1 MAVDI
6 ETIGVAFET
15 SGLVKG
21 QTALKQTEQAA
32 NRTADAADKTGRSFS
47 ALDSAARAAAGA
59 MSALAGAF
67 AVREL
72 VQAVD
77 TYTKFTA
84 QLKLA
89 TTSAQDYAR
98 AYADVRSIS
107 KLAQADLGAVGTL
120 YARIANGT
128 RELGLGQQ
136 KLAAITETVSLALK
150 VSGAGA
156 AESASAMLQLSQAFA
171 SGVLRGEEFNAVN
184 EAAPRLMKAL
194 ADGIGVGVD
203 ALRGMAEQGQLTSQ
217 VLAEALPK
225 ALGELREEAK
235 SVQTIA
241 GSVQL
246 LKNNWLEF
254 VGTQAQASGAVGAVS
269 QSIALLANNLD
280 TLAAAAL
287 GFGAAKLAQVMIEA
301 GAATARAVV
310 SASDYIATQQAQRAS
325 AIASAQAEAQKTAA
339 TLANLQATQ
348 AGIVAAR
355 EQYIAELQLINAF
368 KARGLAM
375 QQASAVTAEL
385 ALLGQ
390 QQARVSAQIAA
401 TQTAQTAAQ
410 TALNTAMTAGGAAA
424 GLASRALGLLG
435 GPIGVITTLLGL
447 GATAWMLW
455 GTKAQESA
463 QKAGDALRDT
473 LADSIA
479 VAQSQLP
486 ALNRQIQESLDAGY
500 AADSSRVQA
509 LMRRRDALQAEIDS
523 ARKQR
528 QQIADQQAKE
538 EAISRNEYARR
549 VDLNKLAAQHAAKG
563 AEYMK
568 RYATDAEKLT
578 AALEEARIAFGGVL
592 PPDAEARIRAS
603 FIKPTKDAGNAAN
616 DLRRELDAQAD
627 ILAKLSGVNTDYM
640 EQLSRLNGLWQ
651 SGRIT
656 QGQYVELVTE
666 LIAKQPGAAK
676 AIEATARAREQD
688 AAVALRQLAAY
699 EDLEQAADAQIK
711 YAKDMLAAIEAES
724 AALKMT
730 NAQREEAIALR
741 QLEMQGIKAG
751 TPVYEEF
758 AQKIRYAIAGK
769 AISQAY
775 VDATKKAEDEW
786 QRTSDQIGQSL
797 SDALMEGGKSAWE
810 YIKGLFR
817 SQVLAPII
825 KAVIAPVTGGLATLA
840 TGGASAASGG
850 SALSGLS
857 SLTGLTSLGT
867 FGGGLSA
874 GFGGLMG
881 SLGLSA
887 TGTTL
892 GGALSAGWTALGAGN
907 IAGGLGT
914 LAGALGPI
922 ALGIGALV
930 SLFGN
935 KNKWSGRFGEASVFG
950 GVASAGGNS
959 AFSNSSYS
967 GEIAKGTSQLA
978 QGISDLAR
986 TFGGGGDFV
995 LRQFSATASKKDAA
1009 QAGTDLFVGG
1019 QFFSTGST
1027 EVKKDQQAQEFAN
1040 QALRATVLVL
1050 QETVQGRFAEYFRSV
1065 DALKADIPDLQA
1077 LLETATAVQQLGKQL
1092 QWLGGPFDDLVSLSV
1107 QATADMAKAAGGF
1120 DQLLSITSNA
1130 YQVLYTEEER
1140 LAFLREDVAA
1150 GFERLGLAMPETT
1163 QQLREYIEGLDTS
1176 TEAGRALL
1184 LELLKLAPALDQVA
1198 EKVTDVVGAVL
1209 TEAQQQAV
1217 RAGYSI
1223 NPEVAAVQ
1231 AQQRADDAIRE
1242 AVRIQREREKQ
1253 WEAWLGIKDPGRK
1266 TPAADGMG
1274 LAINLAG
1281 AYQAQIDA
1289 MTSQRSEIEK
1299 SVNAYRALNESLM
1312 SFKTSLL
1319 LGASSTLTPQQQYE
1333 MAKAQFD
1340 SVSAQALAGDVAAQ
1354 EQLKDVVSAFVE
1366 ESRSYFGANDAYAAD
1381 FERSTGVI
1389 DQVVAQRQAAE
1400 DRQVALLEAVEQRLA
1415 EIEKRIGQS
1424 LDIQEAGFTES
1435 VKATRSVVDAQSAAA
1450 LRARSENA

>member
-32 NRTADAADKTGRSFS
+32 NRTADAADKTGRSFK
-47 ALDSAARAAAGA
+47 ALDAAADA
-59 MSALAGAF
+59 AASTMKTLAGVF

-72 VQAVD
+72 ALAVD
-77 TYTKFTA
+77 TYTKFTG

-89 TTSAQDYAR
+89 TSSAQEYVK
-98 AYADVRSIS
+98 AYSAVRNIS
-107 KLAQADLGAVGTL
+107 RDAQAELSSVGAL
-120 YARIANGT
+120 YSKITTGT
-128 RELGLGQQ
+128 RELGLSQRRV
-136 KLAAITETVSLALK
+136 ADITETVALSLK
-150 VSGAGA
+150 VGGA
-156 AESASAMLQLSQAFA
+156 AAGESASAILQLGQAFA
-171 SGVLRGEEFNAVN
+171 SGALRGDEFNSVN
-184 EAAPRLMKAL
+184 EAAPRLMRAL
-194 ADGIGVGVD
+194 ADGIGVGVG

-280 TLAAAAL
+280 LLTAAAL
-287 GFGAAKLAQVMIEA
+287 GYGATKLAQLMFDV
-301 GAATARAVV
+301 GAATGRAV
-310 SASDYIATQQAQRAS
+310 ASTVEYAAAQQAQRAS

-528 QQIADQQAKE
+528 QQIADQQARE

-603 FIKPTKDAGNAAN
+603 FIKPVRESAKAVKDASADMSAHVDELISYRAALAEVGRIYAAN
-616 DLRRELDAQAD
+616 QAIHGREIEQRERSIESLIQGNDALREEIAMIGVEESARIDRLRVREDEAIAMLEEQAYMLSLQEGTEVLVDAIRQEIRLRRERAALLGQKSEGTATQEAEREYKKYADEAQ
-627 ILAKLSGVNTDYM
+627 
-640 EQLSRLNGLWQ
+640 RLN
-651 SGRIT
+651 
-656 QGQYVELVTE
+656 
-666 LIAKQPGAAK
+666 
-676 AIEATARAREQD
+676 
-688 AAVALRQLAAY
+688 
-699 EDLEQAADAQIK
+699 
-711 YAKDMLAAIEAES
+711 
-724 AALKMT
+724 
-730 NAQREEAIALR
+730 
-741 QLEMQGIKAG
+741 
-751 TPVYEEF
+751 
-758 AQKIRYAIAGK
+758 
-769 AISQAY
+769 
-775 VDATKKAEDEW
+775 
-786 QRTSDQIGQSL
+786 DQIGQSL

-825 KAVIAPVTGGLATLA
+825 KAVIAPVTGGLSSLVSGSAVAGGGGGGGGGSGALGAIGGLGSMFGAGGMTGALTAGAGWLTGATTFSGALGA
-840 TGGASAASGG
+840 AGSLIGTGTASGIM
-850 SALSGLS
+850 SGAMM
-857 SLTGLTSLGT
+857 GLGT
-867 FGGGLSA
+867 F
-874 GFGGLMG
+874 M
-881 SLGLSA
+881 
-887 TGTTL
+887 
-892 GGALSAGWTALGAGN
+892 
-907 IAGGLGT
+907 
-914 LAGALGPI
+914 PI
-922 ALGIGALV
+922 IGAVAALA

-935 KNKWSGRFGEASVFG
+935 KNKWSGRFGEASVLG

-959 AFSNSSYS
+959 AFSNSAYS
-967 GEIAKGTSQLA
+967 TEIARGTSQLA

-1019 QFFSTGST
+1019 QFFTTGST

-1050 QETVQGRFAEYFRSV
+1050 QETVQGRFAEYFKSV
-1065 DALKADIPDLQA
+1065 DALKADIPDLQS
-1077 LLETATAVQQLGKQL
+1077 LIDTANAVQQLGKQL
-1092 QWLGGPFDDLVSLSV
+1092 EWLGGPFDDLVSLSV

-1120 DQLLSITSNA
+1120 DQLLSITSSA

-1150 GFERLGLAMPETT
+1150 GFAKLGLAMPETT
-1163 QQLREYIEGLDTS
+1163 QQLRTYIEGLDTS
-1176 TEAGRALL
+1176 TEAGRSLL
-1184 LELLKLAPALDQVA
+1184 VELLKLAPALDQVA
-1198 EKVTDVVGAVL
+1198 EKVADVAGAAL

-1242 AVRIQREREKQ
+1242 AVRIQREREKE

-1266 TPAADGMG
+1266 MPASEGMG
-1274 LAINLAG
+1274 MAVNLVG
-1281 AYQAQIDA
+1281 AYQSQIDA
-1289 MTSQRSEIEK
+1289 LTAQRSEIEK
-1299 SVNAYRALNESLM
+1299 SVDAYRRLNDSLLA
-1312 SFKTSLL
+1312 FKTSLV

-1333 MAKAQFD
+1333 LAKAQFD
-1340 SVSAQALAGDVAAQ
+1340 SVSAQAMAGDVAAQ
-1354 EQLKDVVSAFVE
+1354 EQLRDVVSAFVE

-1389 DQVVAQRQAAE
+1389 DQVVQQRQSAE
-1400 DRQVALLEAVEQRLA
+1400 ERQVALLEAVELRLA
-1415 EIEKRIGQS
+1415 EIEKRLGQS
-1424 LDIQEAGFTES
+1424 LNVQEAGFTES
-1435 VKATRSVVDAQSAAA
+1435 VKATRSVADAQSAAT